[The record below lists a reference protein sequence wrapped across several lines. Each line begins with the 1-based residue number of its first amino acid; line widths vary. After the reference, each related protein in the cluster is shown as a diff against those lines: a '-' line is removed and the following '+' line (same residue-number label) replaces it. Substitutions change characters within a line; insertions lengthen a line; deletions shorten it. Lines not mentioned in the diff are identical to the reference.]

1 MPLGP
6 HEVIGLL
13 AFCPPVLCAPVYFA
27 QALEPLLLRL
37 SDTVHSAEP
46 PLPVKSGGFA
56 LALDISVPGTITGP
70 SRKASVA
77 WPGCLLSQATSGSPR
92 CARPSGWSAVQ
103 SKVVRR
109 LCNSCFCADE
119 SLLYSSSLFGTAKER
134 PLNGVAV
141 FAVAAAL
148 VGVGVGV
155 GVGVAWAG
163 DGVAFGFAAVLV
175 GAAALRGTS
184 RAACGDWPAVV
195 GLLAG
200 LLVGDV
206 VGVLVGEPDALFDD
220 TGTGGITT
228 GRKFNCAAWPSL
240 AMSVLFLPGIDTAI

>member
-119 SLLYSSSLFGTAKER
+119 DRKSTRLNSSHVENSY
-134 PLNGVAV
+134 AV
-141 FAVAAAL
+141 F
-148 VGVGVGV
+148 
-155 GVGVAWAG
+155 
-163 DGVAFGFAAVLV
+163 
-175 GAAALRGTS
+175 
-184 RAACGDWPAVV
+184 C
-195 GLLAG
+195 
-200 LLVGDV
+200 
-206 VGVLVGEPDALFDD
+206 
-220 TGTGGITT
+220 
-228 GRKFNCAAWPSL
+228 
-240 AMSVLFLPGIDTAI
+240 